1 MNPECPKDSYESRID
16 ARGLESV
23 EIGSIVGAGGFTWY
37 GGEENFVLHGDGW
50 GSIEVGE
57 CDGGRI
63 PIPSASACG
72 AQNRARVF
80 IGFWVPDGP
89 RVYWKFGNTQI
100 QGRAD

>member
-37 GGEENFVLHGDGW
+37 GGEESFVLHGDGW

-57 CDGGRI
+57 YDGGWIYTDSFGFRVRCAE
-63 PIPSASACG
+63 PGPGLLGFES
-72 AQNRARVF
+72 RAGRES
-80 IGFWVPDGP
+80 
-89 RVYWKFGNTQI
+89 YCKFGTTRI
-100 QGRAD
+100 